1 VATWRVKIRPPRAIS
16 PYYIDF
22 AEMLDNLDGVLQT
35 VLSALCEYPLTPAL
49 SPQAAPRGERVEKG
63 WRGEAEP
70 YPELGEGGA
79 ARSEIAV
86 RGGDPVKTKRAR
98 EAARPVAPTMALTP
112 QQALWLELMP
122 FYIREA
128 WLLDERRLKEWLD
141 LFTDDVLYFMPR
153 RKNVPRRESH
163 RELTPLGDLAILEED
178 KRYLEM
184 RVARLD
190 TGMAWAEDPPS
201 RTRHLIGNL
210 EAAPLD
216 NGEVEAK
223 TAFLV
228 YRSHLETDHQLL
240 SGCREDLLRKVNG
253 AWKVRRRTIVLDANV
268 LLDKNLSVFL

>member
-1 VATWRVKIRPPRAIS
+1 
-16 PYYIDF
+16 
-22 AEMLDNLDGVLQT
+22 
-35 VLSALCEYPLTPAL
+35 
-49 SPQAAPRGERVEKG
+49 
-63 WRGEAEP
+63 
-70 YPELGEGGA
+70 
-79 ARSEIAV
+79 
-86 RGGDPVKTKRAR
+86 VKTKRPPDP
-98 EAARPVAPTMALTP
+98 AASPAA
-112 QQALWLELMP
+112 QQALWFELMQ

-128 WLLDERRLKEWLD
+128 WLLDERKLKEWLD

-153 RKNVPRRESH
+153 RKNVLRRELH

-178 KRYLEM
+178 RRQLEM

-210 EAAPLD
+210 EAAPLA
-216 NGEVEAK
+216 NGEVEAR

-240 SGCREDLLRKVNG
+240 SGCREDVLRKVSG
-253 AWKVRRRTIVLDANV
+253 AWKVARRTIVLDANV

>member
-1 VATWRVKIRPPRAIS
+1 MPDPDKI
-16 PYYIDF
+16 
-22 AEMLDNLDGVLQT
+22 G
-35 VLSALCEYPLTPAL
+35 PLTPP
-49 SPQAAPRGERVEKG
+49 SPPAGGGEGEKG
-63 WRGEAEP
+63 
-70 YPELGEGGA
+70 
-79 ARSEIAV
+79 
-86 RGGDPVKTKRAR
+86 PVML
-98 EAARPVAPTMALTP
+98 APH
-112 QQALWLELMP
+112 QALWIELMQ

-153 RKNVPRRESH
+153 RKNVPHREAH

-210 EAAPLD
+210 EATPLE

-240 SGCREDLLRKVNG
+240 SGYREDLLRKVEG
-253 AWKVRRRTIVLDANV
+253 AWKVARRTIVLDANV

>member
-1 VATWRVKIRPPRAIS
+1 
-16 PYYIDF
+16 
-22 AEMLDNLDGVLQT
+22 M
-35 VLSALCEYPLTPAL
+35 
-49 SPQAAPRGERVEKG
+49 RGERVNG
-63 WRGEAEP
+63 
-70 YPELGEGGA
+70 
-79 ARSEIAV
+79 
-86 RGGDPVKTKRAR
+86 
-98 EAARPVAPTMALTP
+98 VAPSRRISAVSPPAAGAQGEDGPLALTA
-112 QQALWLELMP
+112 QQALWLELNQ

-128 WLLDERRLKEWLD
+128 WLLDERKLKQWLD

-153 RKNVPRRESH
+153 RKNVPRRELH

-184 RVARLD
+184 RVARLE

-210 EAAPLD
+210 EARRLED
-216 NGEVEAK
+216 GEVEAR

-240 SGCREDLLRKVNG
+240 SGCREDRLRKVDG
-253 AWKVRRRTIVLDANV
+253 AWKVRRRMIVLDANV

>member
-1 VATWRVKIRPPRAIS
+1 MK
-16 PYYIDF
+16 
-22 AEMLDNLDGVLQT
+22 
-35 VLSALCEYPLTPAL
+35 
-49 SPQAAPRGERVEKG
+49 K
-63 WRGEAEP
+63 
-70 YPELGEGGA
+70 
-79 ARSEIAV
+79 
-86 RGGDPVKTKRAR
+86 KRAR
-98 EAARPVAPTMALTP
+98 GRERSRTRPAARPAARPGGLTP
-112 QQALWLELMP
+112 PQALWLELMP

-128 WLLDERRLKEWLD
+128 WLLDERRLTEWLA

-201 RTRHLIGNL
+201 RTRHLVGNL
-210 EAAPLD
+210 EVAPLAR
-216 NGEVEAK
+216 GEVQAK

-240 SGCREDLLRKVNG
+240 SGCREDVLRRVKG
-253 AWKVRRRTIVLDANV
+253 GWRIARRTIVLDANV

>member
-1 VATWRVKIRPPRAIS
+1 
-16 PYYIDF
+16 
-22 AEMLDNLDGVLQT
+22 
-35 VLSALCEYPLTPAL
+35 
-49 SPQAAPRGERVEKG
+49 
-63 WRGEAEP
+63 
-70 YPELGEGGA
+70 
-79 ARSEIAV
+79 
-86 RGGDPVKTKRAR
+86 VKTKRGS
-98 EAARPVAPTMALTP
+98 AAAQSVALTQ

-128 WLLDERRLKEWLD
+128 WLLDERRFKEWVD

-163 RELTPLGDLAILEED
+163 RELTPLGDLAIFEED
-178 KRYLEM
+178 KWYLEM

-210 EAAPLD
+210 EAELLE
-216 NGEVEAK
+216 NGDVRAR

-240 SGCREDLLRKVNG
+240 SGCREDVLRKVDG
-253 AWKVRRRTIVLDANV
+253 GWKVARRTIVLDANV

>member
-1 VATWRVKIRPPRAIS
+1 MK
-16 PYYIDF
+16 
-22 AEMLDNLDGVLQT
+22 
-35 VLSALCEYPLTPAL
+35 
-49 SPQAAPRGERVEKG
+49 K
-63 WRGEAEP
+63 
-70 YPELGEGGA
+70 
-79 ARSEIAV
+79 
-86 RGGDPVKTKRAR
+86 KRAR
-98 EAARPVAPTMALTP
+98 VRARSRTRPAARPAARPGGLTP
-112 QQALWLELMP
+112 PQALWLELMP

-128 WLLDERRLKEWLD
+128 WLLDERRFTEWLA

-201 RTRHLIGNL
+201 RTRHLVGNL
-210 EAAPLD
+210 EVAPLAK
-216 NGEVEAK
+216 GEVQAK

-240 SGCREDLLRKVNG
+240 SGCREDVLRRVKG
-253 AWKVRRRTIVLDANV
+253 GWRIARRTIVLDANV

>member
-1 VATWRVKIRPPRAIS
+1 
-16 PYYIDF
+16 
-22 AEMLDNLDGVLQT
+22 
-35 VLSALCEYPLTPAL
+35 
-49 SPQAAPRGERVEKG
+49 
-63 WRGEAEP
+63 
-70 YPELGEGGA
+70 
-79 ARSEIAV
+79 
-86 RGGDPVKTKRAR
+86 
-98 EAARPVAPTMALTP
+98 
-112 QQALWLELMP
+112 MP

-128 WLLDERRLKEWLD
+128 WLLDERRLTEWLA

-201 RTRHLIGNL
+201 RTRHLVGNL
-210 EAAPLD
+210 EATPLAR
-216 NGEVEAK
+216 GEAQAR

-240 SGCREDLLRKVNG
+240 SGYREDVLRRVNG
-253 AWKVRRRTIVLDANV
+253 EWKIARRTIVLDANV